1 MYNIFILSLYQQKGT
16 TMKAEVGKYKFGR
29 HRNNFGIWQY
39 DYVSETG
46 ASARFIK
53 DVFSY
58 EEAVKEVYR
67 LNGWGEPK
75 QIRRSY

>member
-1 MYNIFILSLYQQKGT
+1 
-16 TMKAEVGKYKFGR
+16 MKAEVGKYKFGR
-29 HRNNFGIWQY
+29 HRNNWGIWQY
-39 DYVSETG
+39 DSVTEFG

-58 EEAVKEVYR
+58 EDAVREVYR

-75 QIRRSY
+75 SIKRVY